1 MKSFMKFA
9 VLSALACLA
18 VSGANAADGNADA
31 GKKIFARCA
40 VCHGIGDKKGA
51 VGPSLNGVIGRTA
64 GTLEEYKGKYSKP
77 MIAAGQAGLV
87 WSQSEIM
94 DWVTDPKK
102 KIPGTKM
109 LFPGLP
115 KEQDRAD
122 VAAYV
127 ATFSK

>member
-1 MKSFMKFA
+1 MKSLMKIAFLGGLAFMSVA
-9 VLSALACLA
+9 
-18 VSGANAADGNADA
+18 GARAAEGNADA

-64 GTLEEYKGKYSKP
+64 GTLDEYKGKYSKQ

-87 WSQSEIM
+87 WSQAEII

-109 LFPGLP
+109 MYPGLP